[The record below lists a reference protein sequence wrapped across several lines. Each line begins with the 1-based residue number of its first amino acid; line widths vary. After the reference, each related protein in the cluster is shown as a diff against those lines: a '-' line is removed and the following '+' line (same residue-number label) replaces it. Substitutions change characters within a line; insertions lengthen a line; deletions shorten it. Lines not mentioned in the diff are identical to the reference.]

1 MYVFLFYVISVVTMI
16 FNEAAIVLFCQE
28 LKILGDFTYSNGKKE
43 VTQHMVT
50 GFNHELFSTLISPNS
65 KTHDPSICD
74 FRSIGEHIFKQNEI
88 WINRDLIKSVC
99 DIFANVFVI

>member
-1 MYVFLFYVISVVTMI
+1 MDRLT
-16 FNEAAIVLFCQE
+16 LH
-28 LKILGDFTYSNGKKE
+28 LP
-43 VTQHMVT
+43 VT

-74 FRSIGEHIFKQNEI
+74 FHAIGEHIFKQNEI

-99 DIFANVFVI
+99 DIFAKYEGWDAVLLKRILYVIDGVKKG

>member
-1 MYVFLFYVISVVTMI
+1 
-16 FNEAAIVLFCQE
+16 
-28 LKILGDFTYSNGKKE
+28 
-43 VTQHMVT
+43 MVT

-99 DIFANVFVI
+99 DIFAKYEGWDAALIKKKVICNRWGKERVCKSHQGWSAENTM